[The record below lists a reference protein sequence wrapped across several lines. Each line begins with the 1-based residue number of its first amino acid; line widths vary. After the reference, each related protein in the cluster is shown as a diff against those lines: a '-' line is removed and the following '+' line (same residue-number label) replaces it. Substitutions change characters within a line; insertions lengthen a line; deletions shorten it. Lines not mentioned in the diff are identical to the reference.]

1 MSKRT
6 ARIHGELKVATFGQV
21 LWLRVCGATNVE
33 FATMMEQRV
42 IEVATPICGQPM
54 IGVNDV
60 LEWDLGGPDMVT
72 AMNPLMNWFE
82 THKRSHSIN
91 IFPEL
96 VLHEIS
102 IKEMM
107 KGVERHSERLVVHSV
122 EAAIEKLRQLQPDFD
137 PAKILKTI
145 YGDRL
150 QHD

>member
-1 MSKRT
+1 MSKRP
-6 ARIHGELKVATFGQV
+6 APIHGELKVATFGQV

-33 FATMMEQRV
+33 FATMMEKRV
-42 IEVATPICGQPM
+42 IEVATPICGQPW

-72 AMNPLMNWFE
+72 AMNPLMHWFE
-82 THKRSHSIN
+82 AHNRSHSIN

-107 KGVERHSERLVVHSV
+107 QGVERQSERLVVPSV
-122 EAAIEKLRQLQPDFD
+122 EAAIKKLRQLQPDFD
-137 PAKILKTI
+137 SAKILETI